1 MVELKKIFI
10 TTKLATK
17 KEMCKTKPFC
27 ENCYFAHW
35 RVGKGNYGCTY
46 YRGDGVVVPSNGLC
60 KEHTYRDLSG
70 RIADLKE
77 AGKYRKGS
85 RGK

>member
-10 TTKLATK
+10 TTKLVTK
-17 KEMCKTKPFC
+17 KEMSKTKPLC

-35 RVGKGNYGCTY
+35 RVGKGKYGCTY
-46 YRGDGVVVPSNGLC
+46 FRGDGVVVSSRGVC

-70 RIADLKE
+70 RIAELKE
-77 AGKYRKGS
+77 TGKYRKGI
-85 RGK
+85 KEK